1 MVCEVEDQLS
11 FMTAKKHYYM
21 NPTSCIAVI
30 FLITAMHVLI
40 SSCSGEKSNAAPAVN
55 EKDSL
60 PFMQAKGISNLIS
73 DSGIIR
79 YKIIAENWNIYN
91 TTNPP
96 KWTFPKGLLLEK
108 FDTTFHVEW
117 FVQADTAYCYN
128 QKLWELRGRVVVRN
142 VEGTVFK
149 TEELFWDMSNHEV
162 YSNMHVRIIT
172 PEREVEG
179 TRFRSNEQM
188 TRYTFYN
195 SKGSLP
201 FNDADPAG
209 SQDSV
214 VRQGPAKPN

>member
-1 MVCEVEDQLS
+1 
-11 FMTAKKHYYM
+11 M
-21 NPTSCIAVI
+21 NANSCIAVI
-30 FLITAMHVLI
+30 LLITAMYVLI
-40 SSCSGEKSNAAPAVN
+40 SSCSDSKDNTAPAVN
-55 EKDSL
+55 ENDSL

-79 YKIIAENWNIYN
+79 YKIIAENWDIYN

-96 KWTFPKGLLLEK
+96 KWTFLKGILLEK

-149 TEELFWDMSNHEV
+149 TEELFWDMSTHKV
-162 YSNMHVRIIT
+162 YSNMYVRIIT

-179 TRFRSNEQM
+179 TRFQSNEQM
-188 TRYTFYN
+188 TQYTFYN

-201 FNDADPAG
+201 FDDAASSSP
-209 SQDSV
+209 QDSAM
-214 VRQGPAKPN
+214 REGPAKPN

>member
-1 MVCEVEDQLS
+1 
-11 FMTAKKHYYM
+11 MTAKKHNYM
-21 NPTSCIAVI
+21 NSTSCIAVI
-30 FLITAMHVLI
+30 LLITAMHVLI
-40 SSCSGEKSNAAPAVN
+40 SSCSGEKVHTAPAVN
-55 EKDSL
+55 DKDSL

-96 KWTFPKGLLLEK
+96 KWTFLKGLLLEK

-149 TEELFWDMSNHEV
+149 TEELFWDMSSHEV
-162 YSNMHVRIIT
+162 YSNMYVRIIT

-201 FNDADPAG
+201 FNDAG
-209 SQDSV
+209 SASPQDSV
-214 VRQGPAKPN
+214 VRQGPAKPI

>member
-1 MVCEVEDQLS
+1 MEDQLIPMS
-11 FMTAKKHYYM
+11 VKKNNY
-21 NPTSCIAVI
+21 NKPTTCIAVI
-30 FLITAMHVLI
+30 LLVTAMHVLI
-40 SSCSGEKSNAAPAVN
+40 ASCSGEKTNMAPAVN
-55 EKDSL
+55 DKDSL
-60 PFMQAKGISNLIS
+60 PFMQSKGISTLIS

-79 YKIIAENWNIYN
+79 YRIIAENWDIYN

-96 KWTFPKGLLLEK
+96 KWTFLKGLLLEK

-128 QKLWELRGRVVVRN
+128 QKLWELRGRVTVRN

-149 TEELFWDMSNHEV
+149 TEELFWDMPEHEI

-188 TRYTFYN
+188 TQYTFYN
-195 SKGSLP
+195 SKASLP
-201 FNDADPAG
+201 FNEGG
-209 SQDSV
+209 SSTPQDSTTM
-214 VRQGPAKPN
+214 RQGPVKPTN

>member
-1 MVCEVEDQLS
+1 
-11 FMTAKKHYYM
+11 M
-21 NPTSCIAVI
+21 NSTSCIAVI
-30 FLITAMHVLI
+30 LLVTAMHLLI
-40 SSCSGEKSNAAPAVN
+40 CSCSEEKKATAPAID

-79 YKIIAENWNIYN
+79 YKIIAENWNIY
-91 TTNPP
+91 TTTTPP

-149 TEELFWDMSNHEV
+149 TEELFWDMSDHEV
-162 YSNMHVRIIT
+162 YSNQYVRIIT

-201 FNDADPAG
+201 FNDAEP
-209 SQDSV
+209 SNPQDSMM
-214 VRQGPAKPN
+214 RQGPTKPN